1 MDVGE
6 KSGLIAAALAGWLL
20 LAPPM
25 ETGWI
30 RQIDASAPVSRWHLI
45 TSFNSAASCSNAR
58 EARITRALNS
68 LDRAQKIL
76 RRERRRR
83 LLLWAYLWECL
94 PSDDPGL
101 SRVDSGSTSSR
112 PSTLR
117 THGRL
122 IATRRP
128 PSTSELA
135 KCPARN
141 AWQSDWR
148 W

>member
-1 MDVGE
+1 MHVGE

-20 LAPPM
+20 LAPPI

-30 RQIDASAPVSRWHLI
+30 PQIDANTPVSRWYLI

-58 EARITRALNS
+58 EARITSALNS

-76 RRERRRR
+76 KRERRRR

-101 SRVDSGSTSSR
+101 SR
-112 PSTLR
+112 
-117 THGRL
+117 
-122 IATRRP
+122 
-128 PSTSELA
+128 
-135 KCPARN
+135 
-141 AWQSDWR
+141 
-148 W
+148 